1 MSKVLYIYHLFEL
14 KTNLKNGLKNN
25 FSKVQVNKM
34 PAFTKKGY
42 KKMKIPKKLYS
53 LIMEKRTPDG
63 GKIEKCPS
71 YHMINCH
78 KLSANGTVGKLE
90 NIKN

>member
-1 MSKVLYIYHLFEL
+1 MKINGI
-14 KTNLKNGLKNN
+14 KTD

-34 PAFTKKGY
+34 PAYTKKGY

-53 LIMEKRTPDG
+53 LIMEKLTPDD
-63 GKIEKCPS
+63 GKIEKCPG

>member
-1 MSKVLYIYHLFEL
+1 MKINGI
-14 KTNLKNGLKNN
+14 KTD

-34 PAFTKKGY
+34 PAYTKKGY

-53 LIMEKRTPDG
+53 LIMEKRTPDE

-71 YHMINCH
+71 NHLINCH
-78 KLSANGTVGKLE
+78 KLSANGTIGEIE
-90 NIKN
+90 NFQNYV

>member
-1 MSKVLYIYHLFEL
+1 
-14 KTNLKNGLKNN
+14 
-25 FSKVQVNKM
+25 M

-53 LIMEKRTPDG
+53 LIMEKRTPEG

-71 YHMINCH
+71 FHMINCH
-78 KLSANGTVGKLE
+78 KLSANGTVGTE
-90 NIKN
+90 